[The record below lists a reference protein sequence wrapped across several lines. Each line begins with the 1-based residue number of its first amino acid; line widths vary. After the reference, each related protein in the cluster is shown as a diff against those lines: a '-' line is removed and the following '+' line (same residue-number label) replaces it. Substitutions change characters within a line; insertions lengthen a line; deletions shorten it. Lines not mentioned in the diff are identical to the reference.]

1 MAAPPLLS
9 ISDIGVNLGDRWL
22 LRHVDLSL
30 SAGDRL
36 ALVGRNGAGKSSLMK
51 LIAGSQEPDEGSR
64 WVAPGVQVAY
74 LPQTP
79 TFSGSMSLASYVI
92 QGLKNERENGPENGP
107 ENGLGRDENI
117 SDSMHRADAM
127 LMRMNM
133 DPARMTDGLSGGERR
148 RVSLARA
155 LITNPDILLLDEP
168 TNHLDLP
175 TIEWL
180 EGLLKERGG
189 ALVLISHDRAFLR
202 SLGNGI
208 IWINQGNLRRRE
220 GAFEQFEDWSEG
232 IMTEESVRLRKL
244 DKRIAD
250 ETRWSHQGISARRKR
265 NQGRMRELAELR
277 VQRIRDGGNMSR
289 QMSMT
294 TGNAGGGG
302 QVVLEARNI
311 TITVP
316 GAIPQDEP
324 HMLVSHFNAIV
335 KRGDRLGIVGPNG
348 AGKSTLLR
356 VMLGEMEPSAGH
368 VKIGFGLLPAYFDQN
383 RTQLNPDANPWTTL
397 CPDGGETVEV
407 GGKPRHVTS
416 YLRDFL
422 FDDHKMTQRVGTLS
436 GGEQNR
442 LMLAR
447 IFAQPHNFL
456 VLDEPTND
464 LDLES
469 MDLLQEVVADYDGT
483 VMIVSHDRDFLDR
496 TVSGVLAFEEQGR
509 ITPHA
514 GGYSDY
520 LSRRTALAKADSK
533 QRKAK
538 KKPAQEK
545 PSGPQ
550 KERLSYKQT
559 YLLKTLPEEMS
570 RLEAAI
576 ATAAE
581 KLGDMTFFAK
591 DPDAYQALSAQMD
604 ADNTAF
610 CEAEEMWLELEIL
623 RETIEDNPS

>member
-92 QGLKNERENGPENGP
+92 QGLKNERENGP

-277 VQRIRDGGNMSR
+277 VRRIRDGGSMSR
-289 QMSMT
+289 QLSMT
-294 TGNAGGGG
+294 TGNAEGGG

-316 GAIPQDEP
+316 GAIPQDKP

>member
-92 QGLKNERENGPENGP
+92 QGLKNER

-277 VQRIRDGGNMSR
+277 VQRIRDGGSMSR

-294 TGNAGGGG
+294 TGNAEGGG

-356 VMLGEMEPSAGH
+356 VMLGEMEPNAGH

>member
-92 QGLKNERENGPENGP
+92 QGLENGP

-277 VQRIRDGGNMSR
+277 VQRIRDGGSMSR

-294 TGNAGGGG
+294 TGNAEGGG

-581 KLGDMTFFAK
+581 KLGDMNFFAK

>member
-92 QGLKNERENGPENGP
+92 QGL

-277 VQRIRDGGNMSR
+277 VQRIRDGGSMSR

-294 TGNAGGGG
+294 TGNAEGGG

-623 RETIEDNPS
+623 RETIEDNPF

>member
-92 QGLKNERENGPENGP
+92 QGLKNEPENGP

-277 VQRIRDGGNMSR
+277 VQRIRDGGSMSR

-294 TGNAGGGG
+294 TGNAEGGG

-545 PSGPQ
+545 SSGPQ

>member
-22 LRHVDLSL
+22 LRHIDLSL

-51 LIAGSQEPDEGSR
+51 LIAGSQEPDEGIR

-92 QGLKNERENGPENGP
+92 QGLKNERENGP

-277 VQRIRDGGNMSR
+277 VQRIRDGGSMSR

-294 TGNAGGGG
+294 TGNAEGGG

-316 GAIPQDEP
+316 GAIPQDKP

-397 CPDGGETVEV
+397 CPDGGESVEV

-469 MDLLQEVVADYDGT
+469 IDLLQEVVADYDGT

-538 KKPAQEK
+538 KKQAQEK

>member
-92 QGLKNERENGPENGP
+92 QGLKNEPENGP

-277 VQRIRDGGNMSR
+277 VQRIRDGGSMSR

-294 TGNAGGGG
+294 TGNAEGGG

-559 YLLKTLPEEMS
+559 YLLKTLPEEVS

>member
-92 QGLKNERENGPENGP
+92 QGLENERENGP

-277 VQRIRDGGNMSR
+277 VQRIRDGGSMSR

-294 TGNAGGGG
+294 TGNAEGGG

>member
-22 LRHVDLSL
+22 LRHIDLSL

-51 LIAGSQEPDEGSR
+51 LIAGSQEPDEGIR

-92 QGLKNERENGPENGP
+92 QGLENERENGP

-117 SDSMHRADAM
+117 PDSMHRADAM

-277 VQRIRDGGNMSR
+277 VQRIRDGGSMSR

-294 TGNAGGGG
+294 TGNAEGGG

-469 MDLLQEVVADYDGT
+469 MDLLQEVVANYDGT
-483 VMIVSHDRDFLDR
+483 VMIVSHDRDFLDH

>member
-22 LRHVDLSL
+22 LRHIDLSL

-92 QGLKNERENGPENGP
+92 QGLKNEPENGP

-277 VQRIRDGGNMSR
+277 VQRIRDGGSMSR

-294 TGNAGGGG
+294 TGNAEGGG

-316 GAIPQDEP
+316 GATPQDEP

-397 CPDGGETVEV
+397 CPDGGESVEV

>member
-92 QGLKNERENGPENGP
+92 QGLKNERENGP

-277 VQRIRDGGNMSR
+277 VQRIRDGGSMSR

-294 TGNAGGGG
+294 TGNAEGGG

-316 GAIPQDEP
+316 GAIPQDKP

-623 RETIEDNPS
+623 RETIEDNPF

>member
-92 QGLKNERENGPENGP
+92 QGLKNGPENRP

-277 VQRIRDGGNMSR
+277 VQRIRDGGSMSR

-294 TGNAGGGG
+294 TGNAEGGG

-397 CPDGGETVEV
+397 CPDGGDTVEV

-509 ITPHA
+509 ITRHA

-545 PSGPQ
+545 PSGAQ

>member
-9 ISDIGVNLGDRWL
+9 ISDNGVNLGDRWL

-64 WVAPGVQVAY
+64 WVAPGIQVAY

-79 TFSGSMSLASYVI
+79 TFAGSMSLASYVI
-92 QGLKNERENGPENGP
+92 QGLENR
-107 ENGLGRDENI
+107 LGKDDDI
-117 SDSMHRADAM
+117 SSRMHQADAM

-133 DPARMTDGLSGGERR
+133 DPAQMTDGLSGGERR

-155 LITNPDILLLDEP
+155 LVTDPDILLLDEP

-208 IWINQGNLRRRE
+208 IWINQGKLRRRE
-220 GAFEQFEDWSEG
+220 GAFDQFEDWSEG
-232 IMTEESVRLRKL
+232 IMKEEAIRLRKL

-265 NQGRMRELAELR
+265 NQGRMRELAEMRL
-277 VQRIRDGGNMSR
+277 QRARDGGNVSR
-289 QMSMT
+289 QMAMT
-294 TGNAGGGG
+294 TGNAEGGG

-316 GAIPQDEP
+316 GTPPQDEP
-324 HMLVSHFNAIV
+324 HILISHFNAIV

-356 VMLGEMEPSAGH
+356 VMLGEIAPSAGH

-407 GGKPRHVTS
+407 GGKSRHVTS

-422 FDDHKMTQRVGTLS
+422 FDDYKMTQRVGTLS

-496 TVSGVLAFEEQGR
+496 TVSGVLAFEQQGS

-514 GGYSDY
+514 GSYSDY
-520 LSRRTALAKADSK
+520 LSRRTALSKADSNK
-533 QRKAK
+533 RKAK
-538 KKPAQEK
+538 KKPTQEK

-570 RLEAAI
+570 RLEGAI
-576 ATAAE
+576 ADAAE
-581 KLGDMTFFAK
+581 KLSDMSFFEK
-591 DPDAYQALSAQMD
+591 DPAAYQALSAQMD

-610 CEAEEMWLELEIL
+610 SEAEEMWLELEIL
-623 RETIEDNPS
+623 RETIEDNTS

>member
-22 LRHVDLSL
+22 LRHIDLSL

-92 QGLKNERENGPENGP
+92 QGLKNERENGPENG
-107 ENGLGRDENI
+107 LGRDENI

-155 LITNPDILLLDEP
+155 LVTNPDILLLDEP

-277 VQRIRDGGNMSR
+277 VQRIRDGGSMSR

-294 TGNAGGGG
+294 TGNAEGGG

-316 GAIPQDEP
+316 GAIPQDKP

-397 CPDGGETVEV
+397 CPDGGESVEV

-469 MDLLQEVVADYDGT
+469 IDLLQEVVADYDGT

-623 RETIEDNPS
+623 RETIEDNPF

>member
-92 QGLKNERENGPENGP
+92 QGLKNEPENGP

-277 VQRIRDGGNMSR
+277 VQRIRDGGSMSR

-294 TGNAGGGG
+294 TGNAEGGG

-316 GAIPQDEP
+316 GATPQDEP

-397 CPDGGETVEV
+397 CPDGGESVEV

-623 RETIEDNPS
+623 RETIEDNPF

>member
-22 LRHVDLSL
+22 LRHIDLSL

-92 QGLKNERENGPENGP
+92 QGLKNERENGP

-277 VQRIRDGGNMSR
+277 VQRIRDGGSMSR
-289 QMSMT
+289 QMSMI
-294 TGNAGGGG
+294 TGNAEGGG

-538 KKPAQEK
+538 KKQAQEK

>member
-277 VQRIRDGGNMSR
+277 VQRIRDGGSMSR

-294 TGNAGGGG
+294 TGNAEGGG

>member
-92 QGLKNERENGPENGP
+92 QGLKNGPENGP

-277 VQRIRDGGNMSR
+277 VQRIRDGGSMSR

-294 TGNAGGGG
+294 TGNAEGGG

>member
-92 QGLKNERENGPENGP
+92 QGLKNERENGP

-277 VQRIRDGGNMSR
+277 VQRIRDGGSMSR

-294 TGNAGGGG
+294 TGNAEGGG

-316 GAIPQDEP
+316 GAIPQDKP

-538 KKPAQEK
+538 KKQAQEK

-623 RETIEDNPS
+623 RETIEDNSS

>member
-9 ISDIGVNLGDRWL
+9 ISDNGVNLGDRWL

-79 TFSGSMSLASYVI
+79 TFAGSMSLASYVI
-92 QGLKNERENGPENGP
+92 QGLENR
-107 ENGLGRDENI
+107 LGKDDDI
-117 SDSMHRADAM
+117 SSRMHQADAM

-155 LITNPDILLLDEP
+155 LITDPDILLLDEP

-208 IWINQGNLRRRE
+208 IWINQGKLRRRE
-220 GAFEQFEDWSEG
+220 GAFDQFEDWSEG
-232 IMTEESVRLRKL
+232 IMTEEAVRLRKL

-265 NQGRMRELAELR
+265 NQGRMRELAEMRL
-277 VQRIRDGGNMSR
+277 QRARDGGNVSR
-289 QMSMT
+289 QMAMT
-294 TGNAGGGG
+294 TGNAEGGG

-311 TITVP
+311 TINVP
-316 GAIPQDEP
+316 GTPTQGEP
-324 HMLVSHFNAIV
+324 NILVSHFNAIV

-356 VMLGEMEPSAGH
+356 VMLGEMAPSAGH

-407 GGKPRHVTS
+407 GGKSRHVTS

-422 FDDHKMTQRVGTLS
+422 FDDYKMTQRVGTLS

-496 TVSGVLAFEEQGR
+496 TVSGVLAFEQQGS

-520 LSRRTALAKADSK
+520 LSRRTALSKADSK

-538 KKPAQEK
+538 KKPTQEK

-576 ATAAE
+576 ADAAE
-581 KLGDMTFFAK
+581 KLSDMSFFEK
-591 DPDAYQALSAQMD
+591 DPAAYQALSAQMD

-610 CEAEEMWLELEIL
+610 SEAEEMWLELEIL
-623 RETIEDNPS
+623 RETIEDNTS

>member
-92 QGLKNERENGPENGP
+92 QGLKNERENGP

-277 VQRIRDGGNMSR
+277 VQRIRDGGSMSR

-294 TGNAGGGG
+294 TGNAEGGG

-538 KKPAQEK
+538 KKQAQEK

>member
-92 QGLKNERENGPENGP
+92 QGLKNER

-244 DKRIAD
+244 DKLIAD

-277 VQRIRDGGNMSR
+277 VQRIRDGGSMSR

-294 TGNAGGGG
+294 TGNAEGGG

-316 GAIPQDEP
+316 GATPQDEP

-356 VMLGEMEPSAGH
+356 VMLGEMEPNAGH

-520 LSRRTALAKADSK
+520 LSRRTALAKADGK

-545 PSGPQ
+545 PTGPQ

>member
-92 QGLKNERENGPENGP
+92 QGLKNERENEPENGP

-277 VQRIRDGGNMSR
+277 VQRIRDGGSMSR

-294 TGNAGGGG
+294 TGNAEGGG

-316 GAIPQDEP
+316 DAIPQVEP

>member
-92 QGLKNERENGPENGP
+92 QGLKNER

-277 VQRIRDGGNMSR
+277 VQRIRDGGSMSR

-294 TGNAGGGG
+294 TGNAEGGG

-316 GAIPQDEP
+316 GATPQDEP

-356 VMLGEMEPSAGH
+356 VMLGEMEPNAGH

-545 PSGPQ
+545 PTGPQ

-623 RETIEDNPS
+623 RETIENNSS

>member
-92 QGLKNERENGPENGP
+92 QGLKNEPENGP

-220 GAFEQFEDWSEG
+220 GAFEQFEDWSES

-277 VQRIRDGGNMSR
+277 VQRIRDGGSMSR

-294 TGNAGGGG
+294 TGNAEGGG

-356 VMLGEMEPSAGH
+356 VMLGEIEPGAGH

>member
-92 QGLKNERENGPENGP
+92 QGLENERENGP

-277 VQRIRDGGNMSR
+277 VQRIRDGGSMSR

-294 TGNAGGGG
+294 TGNAEGGG

-324 HMLVSHFNAIV
+324 HMLVSHFNAII

-356 VMLGEMEPSAGH
+356 VMLGEIEPSAGH

>member
-92 QGLKNERENGPENGP
+92 QGLKNEPENGP

-277 VQRIRDGGNMSR
+277 VQRIRDGGSMSR

-294 TGNAGGGG
+294 TGNAEGGG

-623 RETIEDNPS
+623 RETIEDNPF

>member
-92 QGLKNERENGPENGP
+92 QGLENERENGP

-277 VQRIRDGGNMSR
+277 VQRIRDGGSMSR

-294 TGNAGGGG
+294 TGNAEGGG

-538 KKPAQEK
+538 KKQAQEK

>member
-92 QGLKNERENGPENGP
+92 QGLKNERENGP

-277 VQRIRDGGNMSR
+277 VQRIRDGGSMSR

-294 TGNAGGGG
+294 TGNAEGGG

-316 GAIPQDEP
+316 GVIPQDEP

-407 GGKPRHVTS
+407 GGKPRHVIS

-623 RETIEDNPS
+623 RETIEDNSS

>member
-92 QGLKNERENGPENGP
+92 QGLKNERENGP

-277 VQRIRDGGNMSR
+277 VQRIRDGGSMSR

-294 TGNAGGGG
+294 TGNAEGGG

-316 GAIPQDEP
+316 GAIPQDKP

-538 KKPAQEK
+538 KKQAQEK

>member
-92 QGLKNERENGPENGP
+92 QGLKNEP

-277 VQRIRDGGNMSR
+277 VQRIRDGGSMSR

-294 TGNAGGGG
+294 TGNAEGGG

-538 KKPAQEK
+538 KKQAQEK

>member
-92 QGLKNERENGPENGP
+92 QGLKNERENEPENGP

-277 VQRIRDGGNMSR
+277 VQRIRDGGSMSR

-294 TGNAGGGG
+294 TGNAEGGG